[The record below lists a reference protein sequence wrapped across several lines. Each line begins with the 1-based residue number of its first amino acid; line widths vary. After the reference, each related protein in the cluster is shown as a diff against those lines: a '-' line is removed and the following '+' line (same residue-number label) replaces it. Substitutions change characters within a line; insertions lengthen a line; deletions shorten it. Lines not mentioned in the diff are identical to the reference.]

1 MPFWP
6 FKRKSLPQIEES
18 PHPKLY
24 SRGDEDTAES
34 LADKSHTDAANYKA
48 AMQLF
53 GESQP
58 EQVEW
63 IHHTDGYWYQ
73 KNSDGS
79 FNPVAHILDAEGNKI
94 PFNEQDQ

>member
-1 MPFWP
+1 MRFWP

-18 PHPKLY
+18 PQPKLY
-24 SRGDEDTAES
+24 SRGDEATAES
-34 LADKSHTDAANYKA
+34 LADKSHTNAENYKA

-63 IHHTDGYWYQ
+63 INHTDGYWYQ

-79 FNPVAHILDAEGNKI
+79 FNPVPHILDAEGNKI
-94 PFNEQDQ
+94 PFNGQDQ